1 MTKLTKKVLAVLLA
15 LTAFCGVLPLTVS
28 ALPTEE
34 EFRQQLTDLIAEA
47 EAVEDVGYTAQSWG
61 AFAAALYDA
70 KRVLDSPT
78 ASTAEIERNINSL
91 QGTMNALTLK
101 PAEKTGFEKFIDIL
115 LRPFY
120 LLIFLIGALFA

>member
-1 MTKLTKKVLAVLLA
+1 MTKLTKKILAVLLV
-15 LTAFCGVLPLTVS
+15 LTAICGVLPLTVS

-34 EFRQQLTDLIAEA
+34 EVRQQLTDLIVEA
-47 EAVEDVGYTAQSWG
+47 ETVEDIGYTSASWS
-61 AFAAALYDA
+61 AFQASIRDA

-78 ASTAEIERNINSL
+78 ANTAEIGRNITSL

-120 LLIFLIGALFA
+120 FLIFLIGALFS

>member
-1 MTKLTKKVLAVLLA
+1 MTKLTKKILAVLLV
-15 LTAFCGVLPLTVS
+15 LTAICGVLPLTVS

-47 EAVEDVGYTAQSWG
+47 EAVEDIGYTGNTWS
-61 AFAAALYDA
+61 AFKDSLRSA
-70 KRVLDSPT
+70 KSVLDSPT